1 MKIFLIT
8 SCDKIDYDYK
18 LWTCV
23 WDTAGK
29 TGKKGI
35 MEGVLGGCFIMV
47 WNYISSSNR
56 KSMIFF

>member
-1 MKIFLIT
+1 MPFYWKDMFMKIFLIT

-29 TGKKGI
+29 TGKK
-35 MEGVLGGCFIMV
+35 E
-47 WNYISSSNR
+47 
-56 KSMIFF
+56 